1 MTNQTFN
8 LDLIPQGVP
17 PIVHVSQYDKGQTW
31 EIHLHENGI
40 VFPVPANTS
49 AAIQGTK
56 PDNTGFQF
64 PAVITAGDNVVMFTL
79 EQQMTVFSGD
89 IDCELVL
96 VNGDDQV
103 ATINFILSVEPT
115 TLDDDTV
122 ISETQLP
129 LIEQAAELGA
139 VINNYAT
146 QIHADAETASTA
158 ATAATAAATS
168 ASADATTATAA
179 ADDATASK
187 TAAASSASNA
197 ATSETNAAASAMEAA
212 SSESNAATSE
222 ANAAASAAEAA
233 RVAATDM
240 TGATAS
246 TAGTHGLVP
255 APAAGDDTKFLGGDG
270 TWKDVPA
277 ELSGLTDVTL
287 TSPVNGQILRYDAT
301 AQKWRNADLS
311 YVGMIIH
318 STTLDTEAKVKAVYG
333 GASWVKIEGVFLLG
347 ESATHAIG
355 STGGEETHIL
365 SANEMPSHA
374 HGEYINTSGGSRYPY
389 TLAGGGGES
398 MAGNYFGSATPF
410 GVYTGQQCLTGATGG
425 GQAHNNMP
433 PYKTVYIWERTA

>member
-1 MTNQTFN
+1 MTSQTFN

-17 PIVHVSQYDKGQTW
+17 PIIHVSQYDKGQTW

-56 PDNTGFQF
+56 PDSTGFQF

-103 ATINFILSVEPT
+103 ATINFVLSVEPT

-146 QIHADAETASTA
+146 QIHTDAETASTA
-158 ATAATAAATS
+158 ATSATSAAEDAAADAATATQAADDAQASQTAAATS
-168 ASADATTATAA
+168 ASNAA
-179 ADDATASK
+179 ASEA
-187 TAAASSASNA
+187 AAASSA
-197 ATSETNAAASAMEAA
+197 TS
-212 SSESNAATSE
+212 
-222 ANAAASAAEAA
+222 AAASAAEAQA
-233 RVAATDM
+233 AIATDM

-277 ELSGLTDVTL
+277 ELSGLTDVDL
-287 TSPVNGQILRYDAT
+287 TSLSDGQLLRYDAT
-301 AQKWRNADLS
+301 AQKWKNAELS

-318 STTLDTEAKVKAVYG
+318 SSTLDTEAKVKAFYG
-333 GASWVKIEGVFLLG
+333 GTSWTAIEGVFLLG
-347 ESATHAIG
+347 TSSAHAIG
-355 STGGEETHIL
+355 STGGEETHTLTI
-365 SANEMPSHA
+365 AEMPSHS
-374 HGEYINTSGGSRYPY
+374 HDVSSGATVFANGGANDVSQTAGSRTY
-389 TLAGGGGES
+389 TYLGI
-398 MAGNYFGSATPF
+398 NN
-410 GVYTGQQCLTGATGG
+410 TGG

>member
-1 MTNQTFN
+1 MTSQTFN

-17 PIVHVSQYDKGQTW
+17 PIIHVSQYDKGQTW

-56 PDNTGFQF
+56 PDSTGFQF

-103 ATINFILSVEPT
+103 ATINFVLSVEPS

-187 TAAASSASNA
+187 TAAASSATNAAASANAAASSESNA
-197 ATSETNAAASAMEAA
+197 ATSETNAAASA
-212 SSESNAATSE
+212 TD
-222 ANAAASAAEAA
+222 AAASAAEPSPVRNNRISTSSHSQKAA
-233 RVAATDM
+233 INSPENRMAIISLKRMVWRTPSWSPRPKYWAVKM
-240 TGATAS
+240 
-246 TAGTHGLVP
+246 P
-255 APAAGDDTKFLGGDG
+255 APAQ
-270 TWKDVPA
+270 P
-277 ELSGLTDVTL
+277 
-287 TSPVNGQILRYDAT
+287 PMAT
-301 AQKWRNADLS
+301 RLKTNRSWF
-311 YVGMIIH
+311 
-318 STTLDTEAKVKAVYG
+318 TTETPL
-333 GASWVKIEGVFLLG
+333 
-347 ESATHAIG
+347 IG
-355 STGGEETHIL
+355 SVP
-365 SANEMPSHA
+365 N
-374 HGEYINTSGGSRYPY
+374 
-389 TLAGGGGES
+389 
-398 MAGNYFGSATPF
+398 
-410 GVYTGQQCLTGATGG
+410 
-425 GQAHNNMP
+425 
-433 PYKTVYIWERTA
+433 

>member
-31 EIHLHENGI
+31 DIHLYENGI

-64 PAVITAGDNVVMFTL
+64 PAVISAGDNVVTFTL

-158 ATAATAAATS
+158 ATTAEAAATS

-187 TAAASSASNA
+187 TAAATSATNAAASANAAASSESNA
-197 ATSETNAAASAMEAA
+197 ATSETNAAASA
-212 SSESNAATSE
+212 
-222 ANAAASAAEAA
+222 AEAA
-233 RVAATDM
+233 RLAATDM

-270 TWKDVPA
+270 TWKDVPT

-287 TSPVNGQILRYDAT
+287 TSPVNGQLLRYDAT

-318 STTLDTEAKVKAVYG
+318 STTLNTEAKVKAVYG
-333 GASWVKIEGVFLLG
+333 GTSWVKIEGKFLLG
-347 ESATHAIG
+347 TSSSHAINT
-355 STGGEETHIL
+355 TGGAETVTLTI
-365 SANEMPSHA
+365 NQIPSHN
-374 HGEYINTSGGSRYPY
+374 HSLVPNSDNTAIYSGTGSYDDTEKP
-389 TLAGGGGES
+389 GGRNHLIS
-398 MAGNYFGSATPF
+398 NT
-410 GVYTGQQCLTGATGG
+410 TGDTGG

>member
-31 EIHLHENGI
+31 EIHLYENGI

-56 PDNTGFQF
+56 PDSTGFQF

-129 LIEQAAELGA
+129 LIEQAAELGV

-158 ATAATAAATS
+158 ATS
-168 ASADATTATAA
+168 ASADATTATQAA
-179 ADDATASK
+179 NDAQASQ
-187 TAAASSASNA
+187 TAAATSESNA
-197 ATSETNAAASAMEAA
+197 ATSETNAAASATAAA
-212 SSESNAATSE
+212 SSASNAAQE
-222 ANAAASAAEAA
+222 ATNAAASAAAA
-233 RVAATDM
+233 QAAIATDM

-246 TAGTHGLVP
+246 EAGTHGLVP
-255 APAAGDDTKFLGGDG
+255 APSAGDENKFLTGSG
-270 TWKDVPA
+270 TWA
-277 ELSGLTDVTL
+277 
-287 TSPVNGQILRYDAT
+287 NAT
-301 AQKWRNADLS
+301 IPPQS
-311 YVGMIIH
+311 YVGMVIH
-318 STTLDTEAKVKAVYG
+318 STTLDTQAKVIAQSG
-333 GASWVKIEGVFLLG
+333 GTTWIQHSGYFLRGATSGVTAN
-347 ESATHAIG
+347 SATM
-355 STGGEETHIL
+355 TGGSDDAVVVKHTHTQNPHNHAP
-365 SANEMPSHA
+365 AN
-374 HGEYINTSGGSRYPY
+374 GTN
-389 TLAGGGGES
+389 
-398 MAGNYFGSATPF
+398 F
-410 GVYTGQQCLTGATGG
+410 GVYGATGTNQFFFQGGTSNNGNFTGATSPVAPAINETGVDG
-425 GQAHNNMP
+425 TGKNIP
-433 PYKTVYIWERTA
+433 SYKSVYIWERTV

>member
-1 MTNQTFN
+1 MTSQTFN

-17 PIVHVSQYDKGQTW
+17 PIIHVSQYDKGQTW

-56 PDNTGFQF
+56 PDSTGFQF
-64 PAVITAGDNVVMFTL
+64 PAVISAGDNVVTFTL

-96 VNGDDQV
+96 VSGDDQV
-103 ATINFILSVEPT
+103 ATINFILNVEPT

-158 ATAATAAATS
+158 ATTATAAATS

-187 TAAASSASNA
+187 TAAASSEN
-197 ATSETNAAASAMEAA
+197 
-212 SSESNAATSE
+212 NAATSE

-233 RVAATDM
+233 RLVATDM

-287 TSPVNGQILRYDAT
+287 TNPADGQLLRYDAT
-301 AQKWRNADLS
+301 AQKWKNIEFS

-318 STTLDTEAKVKAVYG
+318 SSALDTEAKVKAFYG
-333 GASWVKIEGVFLLG
+333 GTSWAKIEGMFLLG
-347 ESATHAIG
+347 SSATHAIG
-355 STGGEETHIL
+355 STGGEETHTLTVNEIPPH
-365 SANEMPSHA
+365 SHSFNSGATCFAN
-374 HGEYINTSGGSRYPY
+374 GGTNDAAQVAGDRNFQY
-389 TLAGGGGES
+389 LAI
-398 MAGNYFGSATPF
+398 GN
-410 GVYTGQQCLTGATGG
+410 TGG
-425 GQAHNNMP
+425 GQPHNNMP

>member
-1 MTNQTFN
+1 MTSQTFN

-17 PIVHVSQYDKGQTW
+17 PIIHVSQYDKGQTW

-103 ATINFILSVEPT
+103 ATINFVLSVEPT

-146 QIHADAETASTA
+146 QIHADAEAASTA
-158 ATAATAAATS
+158 ATTATSAATS

-179 ADDATASK
+179 ADDAQASQ
-187 TAAASSASNA
+187 TAAATSASNA
-197 ATSETNAAASAMEAA
+197 ATSETNAAASATAAA

-222 ANAAASAAEAA
+222 TNAAASAEEAA
-233 RVAATDM
+233 RLAATDM

-246 TAGTHGLVP
+246 AAGTHGLVP
-255 APAAGDDTKFLGGDG
+255 APAAGDDTKFLRGDG
-270 TWKDVPA
+270 TWASVVIPPQ
-277 ELSGLTDVTL
+277 SH
-287 TSPVNGQILRYDAT
+287 
-301 AQKWRNADLS
+301 
-311 YVGMIIH
+311 VGMIIH
-318 STTLDTEAKVKAVYG
+318 STTLDTEAKVIAQYGGATWIQHSGYFLRGAASGVTANSATTTGGSDNAVVVKHTHTQEAHSHSPQNASHFAVYG
-333 GASWVKIEGVFLLG
+333 APTTQVVS
-347 ESATHAIG
+347 
-355 STGGEETHIL
+355 
-365 SANEMPSHA
+365 
-374 HGEYINTSGGSRYPY
+374 TSGQGLDLQPRTNSVAP
-389 TLAGGGGES
+389 TINE
-398 MAGNYFGSATPF
+398 T
-410 GVYTGQQCLTGATGG
+410 GVDGTGKNIPA
-425 GQAHNNMP
+425 
-433 PYKTVYIWERTA
+433 YKSVYIWERTV